1 MVHSHLTRNRACCGA
16 SPRRRGAGWPAGLLS
31 GGRATTLGVL
41 ALTDVVALLRGDM
54 VKSELVKRI
63 ATRRPLL
70 LERQVEKVMNV
81 LLTEIAVALM
91 SGDRVEL
98 RGLGIFS
105 VRRRQPRMARTPQ
118 TGAPVRVSPRHL
130 PTFKAG
136 RQLHGRLNQPAERT
150 SRLDGVSSPCSRRSS
165 RRCSTR
171 Q

>member
-1 MVHSHLTRNRACCGA
+1 
-16 SPRRRGAGWPAGLLS
+16 
-31 GGRATTLGVL
+31 
-41 ALTDVVALLRGDM
+41 M

-105 VRRRQPRMARTPQ
+105 VRRRQPRMAHP
-118 TGAPVRVSPRHL
+118 PRVPRS
-130 PTFKAG
+130 G
-136 RQLHGRLNQPAERT
+136 
-150 SRLDGVSSPCSRRSS
+150 
-165 RRCSTR
+165 
-171 Q
+171 